1 MIFYNVEDSD
11 AMISCLLQMV
21 QKFVKLRLLFPIIGL
36 CSVALIVLLNKYRMI
51 IPHLYSDYKCSSD
64 YNYNYKYILTWTPD
78 TPNVKLMGWSYP
90 HLDGFQK
97 AGCPEYRCYL
107 TNNRSYLGM
116 RTVNERIDT

>member
-21 QKFVKLRLLFPIIGL
+21 QKFVKLRLLFPVIVL

-51 IPHLYSDYKCSSD
+51 IPHIYSDYKFSSD
-64 YNYNYKYILTWTPD
+64 YNYNYNYKYILTWTPD

-90 HLDGFQK
+90 QLDGFRT

-116 RTVNERIDT
+116 